1 MLPPPSFLPPFPPSS
16 SRCRRTECRLCGNI
30 MSGCSPAHRT
40 QRSPRTAPLRSVL
53 SPSAFVRA
61 GPGPAAAP
69 RRSAPSRRLLS
80 NGGCDPL
87 RPAAARHHLPPR
99 RRLPGPGGPTAV
111 SAPAAIRAVRG
122 AELLSP
128 PPSSF
133 PPSHPPAVMLCPFPP
148 PPPSSPLRPRCR
160 SGGQTP
166 LRGTLP
172 GSGVCA
178 GTESP
183 APAAGAPRA
192 SWEQRKAQSGGDL
205 KDRPVLPPPPPQL
218 RLPTA
223 GHCIGHLQ
231 GWAPT
236 ALGSNAGAS
245 SPLGR

>member
-133 PPSHPPAVMLCPFPP
+133 PPSHPPAVMLCPL
-148 PPPSSPLRPRCR
+148 PPPSAPPSGPGAARAVRPR
-160 SGGQTP
+160 SVGP
-166 LRGTLP
+166 
-172 GSGVCA
+172 
-178 GTESP
+178 SP
-183 APAAGAPRA
+183 
-192 SWEQRKAQSGGDL
+192 
-205 KDRPVLPPPPPQL
+205 
-218 RLPTA
+218 
-223 GHCIGHLQ
+223 
-231 GWAPT
+231 
-236 ALGSNAGAS
+236 ALGSA
-245 SPLGR
+245 LGRRAPHLLREHRERRGSRGRLRVGGTLKIGQFCPPHPPSSGCPQPVIA